1 MHNIASIE
9 ADTGVKSFKSNVVVF
24 GFFVAKMHIP
34 TSRKTHYWYMTITVS
49 QFV

>member
-1 MHNIASIE
+1 VHNIASIE
-9 ADTGVKSFKSNVVVF
+9 ADTGVKSFKSNVVV
-24 GFFVAKMHIP
+24 FVAKMHIP